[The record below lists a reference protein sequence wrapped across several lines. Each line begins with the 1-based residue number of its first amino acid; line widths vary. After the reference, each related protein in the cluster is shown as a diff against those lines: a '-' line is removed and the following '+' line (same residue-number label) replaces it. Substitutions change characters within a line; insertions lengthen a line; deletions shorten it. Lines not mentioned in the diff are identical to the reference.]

1 MYEDSD
7 KKFTKD
13 VVYASALVLLFLVV
27 VIGFIVGI
35 VISEENAWRI
45 IYF

>member
-7 KKFTKD
+7 KKYNKD
-13 VVYASALVLLFLVV
+13 VFFASILVLMFSVV

-35 VISEENAWRI
+35 IISEENAWRI